1 MNKELEVVEYPD
13 DSEIVRSV
21 MEQEQTKEF
30 TILNESDEEIGPET
44 NVVGD
49 SFPTVQK
56 ALEALQTVGMVTMV
70 ATSAYLPS
78 VKFWRAIERDVEK
91 VILDLDHQ
99 FLLLLL
105 VTKQMLHK
113 QISVVVWIA
122 GILAAIGVAILGVF
136 CLLSIIQLAMLT
148 SKEKVVLKYSIV
160 VILKLAIG
168 LLATLLAIAA
178 AGLFA
183 LQTDEQNTSGFNITR
198 GPGFYIQ
205 ILLIVLNAVLFV
217 MALYDVFFSRRPGGD
232 PTQATEPPVGETI
245 SNPGFRDRPQ
255 RTAEISMTDASGK
268 PYLPSTT
275 TTNGSMNSV
284 NTTST
289 TLGSNGSSFTL
300 PKAPARSSLKKK
312 PADGLGI
319 QNPGFSGSSP
329 TFSRNGSMKKV
340 RIQTHSTDV

>member
-1 MNKELEVVEYPD
+1 MYLHCW
-13 DSEIVRSV
+13 
-21 MEQEQTKEF
+21 TEF
-30 TILNESDEEIGPET
+30 TSRHRILTGGY
-44 NVVGD
+44 GD
-49 SFPTVQK
+49 DGGYFGLFTVCK
-56 ALEALQTVGMVTMV
+56 ILARHRERCGEDY
-70 ATSAYLPS
+70 SRFRPS
-78 VKFWRAIERDVEK
+78 I
-91 VILDLDHQ
+91 
-99 FLLLLL
+99 
-105 VTKQMLHK
+105 
-113 QISVVVWIA
+113 VVWIA

-160 VILKLAIG
+160 VILKLAIA

-205 ILLIVLNAVLFV
+205 EQNTSGFNITRGPGFYIQILLIILNAVLFV

-232 PTQATEPPVGETI
+232 PTQVTEPPVGETI

-268 PYLPSTT
+268 PYVPSTT

-312 PADGLGI
+312 PTDGLGI